1 METLLRF
8 QVERASSLNS
18 AGSPQAI
25 REFWEPRGVAAL
37 PFMRLYEL
45 FDGEQLYGAWF
56 PGYRI
61 SPLAEVADLAKATED
76 SWAWIEEQRGESHP
90 MRNFVPLISSL
101 HKTSVGPLFDE
112 RSSLHG
118 YVVEYRYESGEIQV
132 WSTSA
137 GEFIDAFFGLSIAR
151 GAPQSVEDAV
161 TPMQFSPADVDFL
174 ARWPRIVF
182 PVHLRAAID
191 VATI

>member
-1 METLLRF
+1 VEALVRF
-8 QVERASSLNS
+8 QAERAALLNS
-18 AGSPQAI
+18 AASSRAI

-61 SPLAEVADLAKATED
+61 APLAELADLAKATED
-76 SWAWIEEQRGESHP
+76 SWEWIEEQRGESHP
-90 MRNFVPLISSL
+90 MRNFVPLISTL
-101 HKTSVGPLFDE
+101 HKTSIGPLFDE
-112 RSSLHG
+112 RSSLDGHI
-118 YVVEYRYESGEIQV
+118 VEYRYESGEIHV

-137 GEFIDAFFGLSIAR
+137 DEFIDAFFGLSIAR

-161 TPMQFSPADVDFL
+161 TPIHFSPADVDFL
-174 ARWPRIVF
+174 ARWSRIVF
-182 PVHLRAAID
+182 PVHLRAAVD
-191 VATI
+191 VSTI